1 MKYLKFLALFIGMT
15 TLSGCLSD
23 DENYCSQ
30 TIQPYVTQVTGPG
43 TALTGE
49 EITINVSFGMTE
61 GCSTFLAF
69 YDNDVYPR
77 TVAPA
82 VKYEG
87 CTCSGNAITATEG
100 YTFSEDEPGEY
111 ELKFV
116 NGVNEAGTAYTYIYK
131 TITVSDPD

>member
-30 TIQPYVTQVTGPG
+30 ILQPYVTQVTGPNS
-43 TALTGE
+43 ALTGE
-49 EITINVSFGMTE
+49 EITLNVSFGITE
-61 GCSTFLAF
+61 GCSTFVAF
-69 YDNDVYPR
+69 YDNDVNPR
-77 TVAPA
+77 NVAPA

-87 CTCSGNAITATEG
+87 CNCTGNLITTTEG
-100 YTFSEDEPGEY
+100 YIFSEDEPGEY

-116 NGVNEAGTAYTYIYK
+116 NGVNEEGTGFTYIYK
-131 TITVSDPD
+131 TITVSNPD